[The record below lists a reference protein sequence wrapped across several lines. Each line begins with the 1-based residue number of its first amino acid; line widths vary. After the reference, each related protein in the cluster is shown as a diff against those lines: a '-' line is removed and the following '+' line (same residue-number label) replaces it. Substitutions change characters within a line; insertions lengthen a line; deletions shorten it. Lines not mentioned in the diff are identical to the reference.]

1 MRIASGGI
9 RHETNTFSVTPTK
22 LADYVSA
29 SGCGPDIDGGEA
41 VFNRY
46 ANTNTIHGGYID
58 GAKSSGFELIPVL
71 EAYAIPSGVINQE
84 SFDTL
89 LNRYLERLKNLLPVD
104 GLLLDLHGAMV
115 TEKHEDGEGAF
126 IEATRAL
133 VGQDI
138 PIIVTLD
145 LHANITPKMADLA
158 NVIIGYDT
166 YPHIDMYDRGY
177 EAATLIAK
185 MVRGEV
191 SAVQEYRQLPLITLP
206 PMQCTLREPMITIL
220 KNLHDL
226 EKQEKI
232 LTGTISMGFPFADVK
247 DAGVSILVTADG
259 DEALAK
265 QKADELA
272 EMLWS
277 YKDELQPDLTTIED
291 VIDFVNKE
299 EPSGL
304 TIFADGSDNPGG
316 GGPSDGTIALK
327 AMISAD
333 FQGGVVGVM
342 FDPETVHQAHEAG
355 VGNTVNAMIGGKTD
369 DRHGETIEIN
379 AYVKTLSDGVFVR
392 RGKMQQGL
400 VENIG
405 KMATLVVGGI
415 EIVLASKRMQLNDA
429 EMLRTAGV
437 EPSHKR
443 LLVVKSAVHFR
454 SDFTDMSSHIFDA
467 DTPGIH
473 RPDFDNYEYNV
484 LRRPIYPL
492 DEEVSLFG

>member
-9 RHETNTFSVTPTK
+9 RHETNTFSVTPTT

-89 LNRYLERLKNLLPVD
+89 LNRYLERLKNVLPVD

-185 MVRGEV
+185 MVTGEV

-342 FDPETVHQAHEAG
+342 FDPETVNQAHEAG

-392 RGKMQQGL
+392 RGKMQRGL

-492 DEEVSLFG
+492 DQEVSLFG

>member
-1 MRIASGGI
+1 
-9 RHETNTFSVTPTK
+9 
-22 LADYVSA
+22 
-29 SGCGPDIDGGEA
+29 
-41 VFNRY
+41 
-46 ANTNTIHGGYID
+46 
-58 GAKSSGFELIPVL
+58 
-71 EAYAIPSGVINQE
+71 
-84 SFDTL
+84 
-89 LNRYLERLKNLLPVD
+89 
-104 GLLLDLHGAMV
+104 
-115 TEKHEDGEGAF
+115 
-126 IEATRAL
+126 
-133 VGQDI
+133 
-138 PIIVTLD
+138 
-145 LHANITPKMADLA
+145 
-158 NVIIGYDT
+158 
-166 YPHIDMYDRGY
+166 
-177 EAATLIAK
+177 
-185 MVRGEV
+185 
-191 SAVQEYRQLPLITLP
+191 
-206 PMQCTLREPMITIL
+206 
-220 KNLHDL
+220 
-226 EKQEKI
+226 
-232 LTGTISMGFPFADVK
+232 MGFPFADAK

-342 FDPETVHQAHEAG
+342 FDPETVQQAHEAG

-392 RGKMQQGL
+392 RGKMQRGL

-492 DEEVSLFG
+492 DQEVSLFG